1 MPLLLYPLLLLLLL
15 LLLQLPMLHSMPL
28 EHSHVWLLLHP
39 AMLLLLQRPLQ
50 LCAVNCKASSILSK
64 YKAAACVTLLIATSL
79 PATIHMQQGIGGGM
93 REGSH
98 GSLLVK

>member
-39 AMLLLLQRPLQ
+39 AMLLLLLLLQRPLQ
-50 LCAVNCKASSILSK
+50 LCAVNCKASSILPK

-79 PATIHMQQGIGGGM
+79 PATMHMQQGIGGGDA
-93 REGSH
+93 
-98 GSLLVK
+98 